1 MKKYFMS
8 FLTCLMMA
16 SCMVV
21 SSSCSKD
28 DDEIDN
34 GKKGGIIEDMYEV
47 VGTTWSESSSFS
59 GGSGTGTYLTFSS
72 STARLQIALTSGT
85 QTLTTTYN
93 FTYKRSKNL
102 VVLHPQEDDIATLEG
117 RIDESAI
124 KMTLTNTSTNS
135 VVATLY
141 KQ

>member
-1 MKKYFMS
+1 MKKYFLS

-16 SCMVV
+16 SFMVV
-21 SSSCSKD
+21 TSSCSKSD
-28 DDEIDN
+28 DDPILPPE
-34 GKKGGIIEDMYEV
+34 EDIYEV
-47 VGTTWSESSSFS
+47 IGTTWSESSSFS
-59 GGSGTGTYLTFSS
+59 GGAGTGTYLTFSA
-72 STARLQIALTSGT
+72 STARLQLAITSGT

-102 VVLHPQEDDIATLEG
+102 VVLHPQEEDIATLEG
-117 RIDESAI
+117 NIDATGI

>member
-1 MKKYFMS
+1 MKKFFLN
-8 FLTCLMMA
+8 FLTCIMMA
-16 SCMVV
+16 TCLVV

-28 DDEIDN
+28 DEPKKIDEPDI
-34 GKKGGIIEDMYEV
+34 YEV
-47 VGTTWSESSSFS
+47 LGTTWSESSSFS
-59 GGSGTGTYLTFSS
+59 GGAGTGTYLTFSS
-72 STARLQIALTSGT
+72 STARLQIAVTSGT

-117 RIDESAI
+117 LIDESAI

>member
-1 MKKYFMS
+1 MRMKKLFLN
-8 FLTCLMMA
+8 FLTCIMMA
-16 SCMVV
+16 TCLVV

-28 DDEIDN
+28 DEPEIKD
-34 GKKGGIIEDMYEV
+34 IYEV
-47 VGTTWSESSSFS
+47 LGTTWSESSSFS
-59 GGSGTGTYLTFSS
+59 GGAGTGTYLTFSS
-72 STARLQIALTSGT
+72 STARLQMAITSGT

-117 RIDESAI
+117 LIDSSGI

>member
-1 MKKYFMS
+1 MKKFFLN
-8 FLTCLMMA
+8 FLTCIMMA
-16 SCMVV
+16 TCLVV

-28 DDEIDN
+28 DDKIDN
-34 GKKGGIIEDMYEV
+34 GKTDDIIDIYDV

-72 STARLQIALTSGT
+72 STARLQIAVTSGT
-85 QTLTTTYN
+85 QTLTTTFN

-117 RIDESAI
+117 LIDSSGI

>member
-1 MKKYFMS
+1 MKKFFLN

-16 SCMVV
+16 SCLTV

-28 DDEIDN
+28 NDEPEVGPKEID
-34 GKKGGIIEDMYEV
+34 IYEV

-59 GGSGTGTYLTFSS
+59 GGTGTGTFLTFSS
-72 STARLQIALTSGT
+72 STARLQIAITSGT

-117 RIDESAI
+117 LIDSSGI